1 MCCNMFFDHNNVHR
15 GATVLDTHQ
24 ELISE
29 SISED
34 LYAPTLQND
43 EMWKKFAI
51 PTPPYSPETY
61 TGSTN
66 KTHIFNHHP
75 QNNLQVVP
83 DDFPDDL
90 SSDLPMVLSDAE
102 MERLTSSTLG
112 NDCVWTEPEIADPH
126 TIPQIRASICQ
137 IDNTPVRESQSALYT
152 QSQKHYR
159 DFHPYPQGLSI
170 QESCMTQQHS
180 PQNWSPYSVESNPS
194 QPIPCG
200 RPPHQQEEFAP
211 PRFENVNASC
221 KRTRKPRRGSRNS
234 PQRPDTIEN
243 EDSEDSE
250 ISRATHNVL
259 ERQRREDL
267 KCRFQLL
274 RDCIP
279 ELEEN
284 ERAPK
289 VAILKKSREY
299 VHQLILEEQRLCADK
314 ELERQRRLILLER
327 LHMLRN
333 GYAVM

>member
-1 MCCNMFFDHNNVHR
+1 MITSASVLCCNMFFDHNNVQR
-15 GATVLDTHQ
+15 GPTVLESRQ
-24 ELISE
+24 ELMSE
-29 SISED
+29 SLTED
-34 LYAPTLQND
+34 IYAPSLQND
-43 EMWKKFAI
+43 EMWKKCAI

-61 TGSTN
+61 TGQTN
-66 KTHIFNHHP
+66 KTHMFNHHH
-75 QNNLQVVP
+75 QNLQVVP
-83 DDFPDDL
+83 DDFPEDL

-102 MERLTSSTLG
+102 MERLTSSALG
-112 NDCVWTEPEIADPH
+112 NNDFVWSEPDLTEPNS
-126 TIPQIRASICQ
+126 IPAMRPSI
-137 IDNTPVRESQSALYT
+137 IDNVRESPIYA
-152 QSQKHYR
+152 QKHYR
-159 DFHPYPQGLSI
+159 DFHPYPQQLPI
-170 QESCMTQQHS
+170 QENCMNQQHS
-180 PQNWSPYSVESNPS
+180 PQNWSPYSEGNPS
-194 QPIPCG
+194 QGISCI
-200 RPPHQQEEFAP
+200 RPPLQQDEFAP
-211 PRFENVNASC
+211 PRYDSVNTSC

-234 PQRPDTIEN
+234 PQRQETPEN

-333 GYAVM
+333 GYPMI